1 MIKNRLKVIIWDL
14 DGTIIHF
21 NIDFIKARKVVISIL
36 EKFGIPEGY
45 LVINNN
51 ISEHIN
57 KAISFFET
65 SKFI

>member
-51 ISEHIN
+51 ISEYIN

>member
-51 ISEHIN
+51 ISEYIN

-65 SKFI
+65 NKFI